1 MDSDR
6 DLYQIL
12 QVDPAAEPGVVQ
24 AAFKRLALKYHPDK
38 NSSPDAHR
46 RMQELNEAY
55 AIIGDPYQRAAYDRE
70 RQEKLKAQRQ
80 AEEQARYQ
88 AEADRRAEAAR
99 QRKEQAAAQR
109 RAQNERQEQARATAE
124 QRRVEYDQRIRAE
137 MAAQQRAK
145 RERQER
151 ERQKREQ
158 EARQAA
164 EQPPVA
170 QQPVAQPA
178 APIEAPMPEPAPMP
192 EVPVQAEV
200 EQGPI
205 DILGPSESERRQLVL
220 LQSRRALQDEIF
232 KLDYGITDAV
242 EQAKY
247 WGRKRFPLQI
257 SLLAGQRASFII
269 GSAVTIFALF
279 GTGSI
284 LAFSRGIG
292 WAVACLLIG
301 AGAGWFTMRSSVS
314 ILTVGYLVKMWTN
327 TRHKREL
334 QRKHLTAEL
343 AQLEAAMQAE
353 AARVDSVPSIE
364 IDG

>member
-12 QVDPAAEPGVVQ
+12 QVDPAAEPEVVQ
-24 AAFKRLALKYHPDK
+24 AAFKRLALKYHPDT
-38 NSSPDAHR
+38 NPSPDAHR

-124 QRRVEYDQRIRAE
+124 QRRAEYDQRIRAE

-145 RERQER
+145 RERQ
-151 ERQKREQ
+151 KREQ
-158 EARQAA
+158 ETRQAA
-164 EQPPVA
+164 EQSPVA
-170 QQPVAQPA
+170 QPPVAQPA

-205 DILGPSESERRQLVL
+205 NIPVPSESERRQLVL
-220 LQSRRALQDEIF
+220 LQSRQALQDEIF

-247 WGRKRFPLQI
+247 WSRKRFPWQI
-257 SLLAGQRASFII
+257 SLLAGQRISFLI
-269 GSAVTIFALF
+269 GGAVTIFALLAAGF
-279 GTGSI
+279 I
-284 LAFSRGIG
+284 LALGRGIG
-292 WAVACLLIG
+292 WAATCLLIG

-314 ILTVGYLVKMWTN
+314 ILTVGYLVRMWTD

-334 QRKHLTAEL
+334 QRKHLTDEL
-343 AQLEAAMQAE
+343 SQLETAIQAE
-353 AARVDSVPSIE
+353 AVKADSIPS
-364 IDG
+364 D